1 MASVDSEARLWLM
14 RFGSRGDAPAP
25 RMASRGASKRRVP
38 TAKVLEWS
46 ALAAGAAILACW
58 AY

>member
-1 MASVDSEARLWLM
+1 
-14 RFGSRGDAPAP
+14 
-25 RMASRGASKRRVP
+25 MASRGASKRRVP